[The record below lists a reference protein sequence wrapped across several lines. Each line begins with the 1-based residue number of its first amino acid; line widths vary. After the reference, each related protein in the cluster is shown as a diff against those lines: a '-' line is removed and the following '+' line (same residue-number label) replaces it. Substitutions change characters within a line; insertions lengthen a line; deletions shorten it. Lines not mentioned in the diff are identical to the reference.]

1 MLNWT
6 QPLTTVDFPAKLV
19 ELDNGL
25 TIIHQEIEATP
36 VVVADVWVRA
46 GAIAE
51 PMEWAGMAHFLEHM
65 IFKGTE
71 QLGPGIFDYAI
82 ETQGG
87 MTNAATSHD
96 YAHFFM
102 TIAADMLPPTLPY
115 LADLLLHAAIPA
127 DEFVRERL
135 VVLEEIRQAED
146 DPDWLGF
153 QAMSELVFHDH
164 PYGRPVLGTASILQQ
179 RSPEEMRCFH
189 QFHYQPNNM
198 TVVITGGIPLEPTI
212 ELVKQSFRGFPQ
224 PAVCPTAPPAA
235 LPHMGGVHREV
246 LHLPRLEQARLSM
259 AWLGP
264 GIDQLEEAYG
274 LDLLSALLAEGRS
287 SRLVRELREDRQL
300 VQDIAAGFS
309 LQRDCSMFT
318 IQAWLSAADIDRVE
332 AIICDRIS
340 ELTAQPIPEPELNRA
355 KRLLCNDYAFST
367 EAPGQIAGLYGY
379 YGTIANPDLCVTY
392 VPIIQ
397 HYSEAKLRQVAGQ
410 YLTPL
415 RYVSTILLPDSGL
428 VMV

>member
-1 MLNWT
+1 
-6 QPLTTVDFPAKLV
+6 
-19 ELDNGL
+19 
-25 TIIHQEIEATP
+25 
-36 VVVADVWVRA
+36 
-46 GAIAE
+46 
-51 PMEWAGMAHFLEHM
+51 
-65 IFKGTE
+65 
-71 QLGPGIFDYAI
+71 
-82 ETQGG
+82 
-87 MTNAATSHD
+87 
-96 YAHFFM
+96 
-102 TIAADMLPPTLPY
+102 
-115 LADLLLHAAIPA
+115 
-127 DEFVRERL
+127 
-135 VVLEEIRQAED
+135 
-146 DPDWLGF
+146 
-153 QAMSELVFHDH
+153 
-164 PYGRPVLGTASILQQ
+164 
-179 RSPEEMRCFH
+179 
-189 QFHYQPNNM
+189 
-198 TVVITGGIPLEPTI
+198 
-212 ELVKQSFRGFPQ
+212 
-224 PAVCPTAPPAA
+224 
-235 LPHMGGVHREV
+235 
-246 LHLPRLEQARLSM
+246 M

-397 HYSEAKLRQVAGQ
+397 HYSEAKLRQVASQ